1 MMSNSEDPND
11 THFDTS
17 RRHPEEERDSSL
29 PPGTVERILSEPER
43 RALCSYLVD
52 TPLTTIDDLVDHFV
66 QWNGTS
72 NRETALIRLHHVH
85 LPMLEDYGIL
95 TYEARSE
102 TVRYW
107 GHEEVERRLELCRSV
122 SETDAAQSD
131 DVADRPKNQ
140 T

>member
-1 MMSNSEDPND
+1 MSDSENPND
-11 THFDTS
+11 THLDTS
-17 RRHPEEERDSSL
+17 RRHPEEERDSPL
-29 PPGTVERILSEPER
+29 PSGTVERILSEPER

-52 TPLTTIDDLVDHFV
+52 TPLTTMDDLVDHFV
-66 QWNGTS
+66 QLDGTS
-72 NRETALIRLHHVH
+72 DRETALIRLHHVH
-85 LPMLEDYGIL
+85 LPMLEDCGIL

-122 SETDAAQSD
+122 SETDAARSD
-131 DVADRPKNQ
+131 DAVDHPKHQ